1 MPALITGGNGF
12 VGSHLKRLLPHA
24 IVCDPH
30 PPRFLQPPKLWIQ
43 KNYADLD
50 AHWLSENKVT
60 AIYHLA
66 STTIHSSSVADPV
79 ADISQNLIATVNL
92 LENCV
97 QANVKH
103 ITFLSSAGTVYGV
116 PQTAQVLETHPTAP
130 ISPHGIVKLSIEK
143 YLHYYARQ
151 YGLTCTILRA
161 ANPFG
166 PWQNPT
172 GGLGAIVTFLYKIA
186 NAEPI
191 SIWGDGSVVRDYFA
205 VQDLARACI
214 LATEMQTEGVYNIG
228 SGVGRSLNDVL
239 RVIEDRLD
247 LSITNV
253 NYLPERS
260 YDVPQLIPD
269 ISSIKS
275 ALDWAPQCS
284 FETAIHETWQWVNSL
299 NS

>member
-12 VGSHLKRLLPHA
+12 VGSHLKQLLPDA
-24 IVCDPH
+24 IVCDPYA
-30 PPRFLQPPKLWIQ
+30 PRFTPAPTAWVQ
-43 KNYADLD
+43 KQYAEID
-50 AHWLSENKVT
+50 ASWLLAHNVT

-66 STTIHSSSVADPV
+66 STTIHSSSVSDPV

-116 PQTAQVLETHPTAP
+116 PQSVKVSETHPTAP

-143 YLHYYARQ
+143 YLHYYAQQ
-151 YGLTCTILRA
+151 YGLTYTILRA

-172 GGLGAIVTFLYKIA
+172 GGLGAIVTFLHKIA
-186 NAEPI
+186 NATPI

-205 VQDLARACI
+205 VQDLARACV
-214 LATEMQTEGVYNIG
+214 LATELQTQGVYNVG

-239 RVIEDRLD
+239 GAIEKCLNI
-247 LSITNV
+247 SITDV
-253 NYLPERS
+253 HYLPERS
-260 YDVPQLIPD
+260 YDVPHLVPD
-269 ISSIKS
+269 VSSIMT
-275 ALDWAPQCS
+275 ALNWTPQIS
-284 FETAIHETWQWVNSL
+284 FEAAIYETWQWVNSL